1 MDSMSL
7 KGKAALVTGASRG
20 IGHAAARCLADLG
33 ANVILT
39 ARTQDAADA
48 AAEKISGAIGFAAHA
63 TDEDAARRCVDFAI
77 ERFGRLDILINNAAT
92 NSAYGLLTEQ
102 HYSGFRKTID
112 VNLWAPIMWSSLA
125 ARAWMSQ
132 HGGAIVNT
140 ASIGGLATE
149 PKLGVYNASKAALIQ
164 LTRQSAVEL
173 APTVRVNAVA
183 PGVVRTKLSELLWR
197 EHEQTLIDSLPL
209 ARIGE
214 PEDVGWAIAFSYPTP
229 QPGSPAKPWSSTEER
244 SYESPSRQ
252 SFHHLGKHGG
262 GLVGHG
268 ARCRLSRAH
277 GLVGHAR
284 FGSRTASNR

>member
-1 MDSMSL
+1 MDGMDL
-7 KGKAALVTGASRG
+7 NGKTALVTGASRG
-20 IGHAAARCLADLG
+20 IGKAAAQCLADLG

-39 ARTQDAADA
+39 APTPDAADA
-48 AAEKISGAIGFAAHA
+48 AVEKISGAVGCAAHA
-63 TDEDAARRCVDFAI
+63 TDEDAARRCVGFAI
-77 ERFGRLDILINNAAT
+77 ERFGRLDILVNNAAM

-102 HYSGFRKTID
+102 DHSGFRKTID
-112 VNLWAPIMWSSLA
+112 VNMWAPIMWSSLA

-214 PEDVGWAIAFSYPTP
+214 PEDVGWAIAFLASDAAGWITG
-229 QPGSPAKPWSSTEER
+229 QT
-244 SYESPSRQ
+244 
-252 SFHHLGKHGG
+252 LVIDGG
-262 GLVGHG
+262 AIL
-268 ARCRLSRAH
+268 
-277 GLVGHAR
+277 
-284 FGSRTASNR
+284 